1 MNFNRIAAMTLSA
14 LITTVS
20 LSGCSEKS
28 LSNEEA
34 CQEIINQA
42 KEQNLD
48 MNSSTSMD
56 DIVDQGQKTS
66 LIFHDVAQK
75 AGPELATELTAFAED
90 TDALLAIVTDDSL
103 DLQQMQ
109 TKMSLL
115 DTQETRA
122 RSENMGKLCPGLEN
136 L

>member
-1 MNFNRIAAMTLSA
+1 MKFTRITAISAITLAATFGLGA
-14 LITTVS
+14 
-20 LSGCSEKS
+20 CSEKA
-28 LSNEEA
+28 LSNDEA

-42 KEQNLD
+42 KEKNLD
-48 MNSSTSMD
+48 MNSSASMG
-56 DIVDQGQKTS
+56 DIVDQGQKIS
-66 LIFHDVAQK
+66 AIFHDVAQK
-75 AGPELATELTAFAED
+75 AEPELASELTSFAED

>member
-1 MNFNRIAAMTLSA
+1 MKFTRITAISAITVTAAFGLGA
-14 LITTVS
+14 
-20 LSGCSEKS
+20 CSEKP

-42 KEQNLD
+42 KEQKLD
-48 MNSSTSMD
+48 MHTSSSLGDM
-56 DIVDQGQKTS
+56 VDQGQKVS
-66 LIFHDVAQK
+66 SIFHGVAQK
-75 AGPELATELTAFAED
+75 AEPELATELNAFAED
-90 TDALLAIVTDDSL
+90 TDALLAVVTDDSL
-103 DLQQMQ
+103 DMQQMR

>member
-14 LITTVS
+14 LITTVG
-20 LSGCSEKS
+20 LSGCSEKP

-42 KEQNLD
+42 KEQKLD
-48 MNSSTSMD
+48 MNSSASLGAM
-56 DIVDQGQKTS
+56 VNQGQKVS
-66 LIFHDVAQK
+66 SIFHDVAQK
-75 AGPELATELTAFAED
+75 AEPELATELTAFAED
-90 TDALLAIVTDDSL
+90 TDALLAVITDDSL
-103 DLQQMQ
+103 DMQQMR

>member
-75 AGPELATELTAFAED
+75 AEPELATELTAFAED
-90 TDALLAIVTDDSL
+90 TDALLAVITDDSL
-103 DLQQMQ
+103 DMQQMR

>member
-14 LITTVS
+14 LITTVG
-20 LSGCSEKS
+20 LNGCSEKS

-42 KEQNLD
+42 KEQKLD
-48 MNSSTSMD
+48 MNSSASLGAM
-56 DIVDQGQKTS
+56 VKQGQKVS
-66 LIFHDVAQK
+66 SIFHDVAQT
-75 AGPELATELTAFAED
+75 AEPELATELTAFAED
-90 TDALLAIVTDDSL
+90 TDALLAVITDDSL
-103 DLQQMQ
+103 DMQQMR